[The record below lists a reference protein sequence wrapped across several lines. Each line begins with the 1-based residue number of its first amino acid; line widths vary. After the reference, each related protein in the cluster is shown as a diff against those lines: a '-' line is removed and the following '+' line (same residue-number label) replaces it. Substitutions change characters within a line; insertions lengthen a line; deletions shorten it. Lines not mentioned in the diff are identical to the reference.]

1 MSYKEIRKCRICG
14 NTELVLVLSLGEQSL
29 TGVFPRDRLRPITSG
44 PLELVKCRESR
55 DESSCGLVQL
65 RHSYSVGEMY
75 GENYGYRSGLNPSMV
90 AHLRG
95 KVNQLLTLVP
105 VGGGDLIIDIGSND
119 STLLQAYPKVGA
131 DLVGVDPTGR
141 KFQEYY
147 PSDVELIPDFFS
159 SEAIRARY
167 GGRKAKV
174 VTSVAMFYDLEDPL
188 GFMRQV
194 YDVLDDD
201 GVWVFEQSYM
211 PAMLEMNA
219 YDTICHEHLEYYCLK
234 QIKWMMDR
242 VGFQIVDVEF
252 NAVNGGSFSVTA
264 AKDASKYGENAAL
277 LKTILRRE
285 EEMGLG
291 TLLPYE
297 RFRQA
302 VYRHR
307 HELPLLIRE
316 INVQGK
322 RTIGWGAST
331 KGNVMLQFCNLTS
344 DDIPFIADVN
354 RDKWGCYTPGTGIP
368 IISETDAKAMSP
380 DYLMILPWHFRQ
392 HFLEKEG
399 EFVRSGGKLL
409 FPLPVIEVYSG

>member
-1 MSYKEIRKCRICG
+1 MSYKEIRECRICG

-44 PLELVKCRESR
+44 PLELVKCQESHG
-55 DESSCGLVQL
+55 ESSCGLVQL

-75 GENYGYRSGLNPSMV
+75 GENYGYRSGLNPLMV
-90 AHLRG
+90 AHLG
-95 KVNQLLTLVP
+95 EKVNRLLTLIP

-141 KFQEYY
+141 KFQKYY
-147 PSDVELIPDFFS
+147 PSDVELIPEFFS

-167 GGRKAKV
+167 GSRKAKV

-194 YDVLDDD
+194 YDVLDND

-211 PAMLEMNA
+211 PTMLEMNA
-219 YDTICHEHLEYYCLK
+219 YDTICHEHLEYYRLK

-297 RFRQA
+297 RFRQD

-316 INVQGK
+316 INVHGK
-322 RTIGWGAST
+322 RIIGWGAST
-331 KGNVMLQFCNLTS
+331 KGNVMLQFCNLSS